1 MQDARL
7 DGLYPPSMELRGDL
21 HLRLLY
27 PRQVQVAQ
35 SGGNSGER
43 AADQSSRQRV
53 PTDRFPRPGPAA
65 STAVVAAAVAGS
77 AAAANDARGG

>member
-65 STAVVAAAVAGS
+65 STAVTTAAAAAVDS
-77 AAAANDARGG
+77 TARIRR